1 MADTPEL
8 TTLASVVARTGG
20 ALQTGPFGSQLH
32 ASDYQ
37 STGTPLVM
45 PVNLG
50 DNEIREG
57 GIARIGATDV
67 HRLRRHALRDGDIVF
82 SRRGDVGR
90 RSLVREKEV
99 GWLCGTGCL
108 AAKFGT
114 DRRAVNPAYVAEYL
128 GSNAAQTWLVDN
140 AVGGTMLNLNTGIL
154 AALPVLLPPKHEQN
168 RIVSAFG
175 DVQQTI
181 KTLERLIAKKQAIKQ
196 GMMQQLL
203 TGRARLP
210 GFTDDWRQSTVGA
223 EFDVQLGKMLDAA
236 KNAGVVKPYLGNRA
250 VQWGRIDVSAAGS
263 VPMTPS
269 DIHRYR
275 LQAGD
280 LLVCEGGEVGRA
292 AVWRNELSEC
302 YFQKALH
309 RLRPRSGYD
318 IRVMQALLE
327 LWSSVGSFADYVT
340 QTSIAHLPREKFVEM
355 PLPLPSIAEQTAIGD
370 LVEDLDR
377 EIACVDRRI
386 VKHRAIKQGMMQQ
399 LLTGRTR
406 LPVEAAS

>member
-1 MADTPEL
+1 
-8 TTLASVVARTGG
+8 
-20 ALQTGPFGSQLH
+20 
-32 ASDYQ
+32 
-37 STGTPLVM
+37 
-45 PVNLG
+45 
-50 DNEIREG
+50 
-57 GIARIGATDV
+57 
-67 HRLRRHALRDGDIVF
+67 
-82 SRRGDVGR
+82 
-90 RSLVREKEV
+90 
-99 GWLCGTGCL
+99 
-108 AAKFGT
+108 
-114 DRRAVNPAYVAEYL
+114 
-128 GSNAAQTWLVDN
+128 
-140 AVGGTMLNLNTGIL
+140 MLNLNTGIL

-309 RLRPRSGYD
+309 RLRPRNGYD

-406 LPVEAAS
+406 LSGASAS